1 MTIKTHIEGFELIS
15 VRVPE
20 GLMRDVR
27 ILLLDPTTGQIGYGR
42 LKNLIIKLLANW
54 LEEKKKG
61 IDEVVLGETPKDKFE
76 PFDNEG
82 E

>member
-1 MTIKTHIEGFELIS
+1 MSIKPPRDPVELIS
-15 VRVPE
+15 VRIP
-20 GLMRDVR
+20 GGIMRDIR

-42 LKNLIIKLLANW
+42 LRNLITGLLANW

-61 IDEVVLGETPKDKFE
+61 IDEVVLETPPVDRFE